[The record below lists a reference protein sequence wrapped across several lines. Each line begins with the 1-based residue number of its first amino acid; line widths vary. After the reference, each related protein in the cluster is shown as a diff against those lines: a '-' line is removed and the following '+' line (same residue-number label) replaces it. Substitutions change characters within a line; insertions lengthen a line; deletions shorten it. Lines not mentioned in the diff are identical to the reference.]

1 MAFLGKTSNILKKF
15 KRNES
20 GMTALTWSLSVS
32 VMLFALGGAVDMSA
46 MAKAK
51 RKSQSIAD
59 TTALAAAIHIR
70 NHGQIPENR
79 HTGLTGPYSAN
90 ELGFDYSNWVVG
102 GADGV
107 DINVLHDDI
116 KRQATVTVM
125 GVVEPMFL
133 KIANVSAINF
143 SAKSIV
149 KYEEIQP
156 LDPASIVLILD
167 NSGSMAFDDLPID
180 SDGNAPD
187 KAQRRMD
194 GLQTSAKNFMTIL
207 EEHVGDQDGS
217 TELPRVLRTGML
229 AFDDQIITA
238 RTAPMDWGTISAG
251 EIDYMEPLQATNSAP
266 PLIEAG
272 RWLNDLEPSF
282 HAAESPG
289 KTPLKYIILMT
300 DGKNSGD
307 LEWVAREGTESW
319 RAWKVV
325 GTRTEYRDET
335 TTSTQRQVVNQ
346 YISNANCK
354 VEGGYKTT
362 YYWYN
367 GRRYYTSR
375 RVLCDV
381 ETSTTVQ
388 VPYEVNE
395 YDWVFRYG
403 EEEPT
408 ETGNWEEGEFDVPAN
423 VQSRAECDELHAS
436 GVEIFTIGY
445 ALVPGQFETNEWADR
460 PGAYT
465 PYPKADEPDWYEDSV
480 KSTNLAKGMLQYCA
494 SRDENFITAD
504 DAPSLEA
511 AFQKIGNS
519 IVKEIIR
526 ISS

>member
-1 MAFLGKTSNILKKF
+1 
-15 KRNES
+15 
-20 GMTALTWSLSVS
+20 
-32 VMLFALGGAVDMSA
+32 
-46 MAKAK
+46 
-51 RKSQSIAD
+51 
-59 TTALAAAIHIR
+59 
-70 NHGQIPENR
+70 
-79 HTGLTGPYSAN
+79 
-90 ELGFDYSNWVVG
+90 
-102 GADGV
+102 
-107 DINVLHDDI
+107 
-116 KRQATVTVM
+116 
-125 GVVEPMFL
+125 
-133 KIANVSAINF
+133 
-143 SAKSIV
+143 
-149 KYEEIQP
+149 
-156 LDPASIVLILD
+156 
-167 NSGSMAFDDLPID
+167 MAFDDLPID

-207 EEHVGDQDGS
+207 EEHVGDH
-217 TELPRVLRTGML
+217 
-229 AFDDQIITA
+229 
-238 RTAPMDWGTISAG
+238 
-251 EIDYMEPLQATNSAP
+251 P

-460 PGAYT
+460 SGAYT

-504 DAPSLEA
+504 NVA
-511 AFQKIGNS
+511 ALDSAFDRIGNT
-519 IVKEIIR
+519 IIKEIIR